1 MTIKLIYYQATVVD
15 IRGIIFLSQLL
26 KSWYERP
33 AGGKEESSMSL
44 PYPKVH
50 VIINP
55 AAGQNEPI
63 LNILNDVFHPAGV
76 DWDISLTHQS
86 GDATRLAAEAAA
98 SGVDLVVAY
107 GGDGTQMEVANGL
120 LGTGVPQAILP
131 GGTGNAMAHELGVSI
146 HTREAAKLIVNST
159 KRRAIDL
166 AKFGDRFFML
176 RAYCGLSAEDAAS
189 REQKDRLGQLA
200 YIQAALKFIREV
212 PETHYR
218 ATVDG
223 EVIEGEALIVFI
235 LNAGSIGGVM
245 GVEIPEIGDV
255 DISDGYLDL
264 YAITKGLK
272 PLRAISKFLL
282 NRENDVNVGVYCWK
296 GKEITIEADTEQD
309 IWIDGEQGGKTPFTT
324 TVVPQALEIVVP
336 D

>member
-1 MTIKLIYYQATVVD
+1 MSNEWTTLVVYFAMFAVVFYLFIVMPRKQQEKKHKNLVDNMSKGDKIVTIGGIKGEIYRIKEDTVV
-15 IRGIIFLSQLL
+15 L
-26 KSWYERP
+26 K
-33 AGGKEESSMSL
+33 
-44 PYPKVH
+44 
-50 VIINP
+50 IN
-55 AAGQNEPI
+55 
-63 LNILNDVFHPAGV
+63 D
-76 DWDISLTHQS
+76 
-86 GDATRLAAEAAA
+86 
-98 SGVDLVVAY
+98 
-107 GGDGTQMEVANGL
+107 DGTQMEVANGL

-131 GGTGNAMAHELGVSI
+131 GGTGNAMAHTLGVSI
-146 HTREAAKLIVNST
+146 NTREAAQLIVNST

-166 AKFGDRFFML
+166 AKIGDQSFML
-176 RAYCGLSAEDAAS
+176 RAYCGMSAEDAAS

-200 YIQAALKFIREV
+200 YVQAALKFIREV

-245 GVEIPEIGDV
+245 GMEIPEVGDV
-255 DISDGYLDL
+255 NISDGYLDL

-272 PLRAISKFLL
+272 PLRAISKYLFH
-282 NRENDVNVGVYCWK
+282 RENDANLGVYSWK

-309 IWIDGEQGGKTPFTT
+309 VWIDGELGGKTPFTT

-336 D
+336 S

>member
-1 MTIKLIYYQATVVD
+1 MT
-15 IRGIIFLSQLL
+15 
-26 KSWYERP
+26 
-33 AGGKEESSMSL
+33 L

-50 VIINP
+50 VVINP

-63 LNILNDVFHPAGV
+63 LNVLNYVFHPAGV
-76 DWDISLTHQS
+76 DWDISLTHKS

-98 SGVDLVVAY
+98 SGVDLVAAY

-131 GGTGNAMAHELGVSI
+131 GGTGNAMAHDLGISLKLQ
-146 HTREAAKLIVNST
+146 EAANLIVTSP

-166 AKFGDRFFML
+166 AKIGDQVFML
-176 RAYCGLSAEDAAS
+176 RAYAGLSAEDAAS

-200 YIQAALKFIREV
+200 YVQAAFKFVREV
-212 PETHYR
+212 PEAYYR

-223 EVIEGEALIVFI
+223 EVIQGEALVCFI

-245 GVEIPEIGDV
+245 GISLPTIGNV

-264 YAITKGLK
+264 YAITREMK
-272 PLRAISKFLL
+272 PLRALSKHIF
-282 NRENDVNVGVYCWK
+282 RHEETEDDIGVYHWR
-296 GKEITIEADTEQD
+296 GKEITLESNPRQD
-309 IWIDGEQGGKTPFTT
+309 VWIDGEFGGKTPFT
-324 TVVPQALEIVVP
+324 VNAMPEALEIVIP
-336 D
+336 A